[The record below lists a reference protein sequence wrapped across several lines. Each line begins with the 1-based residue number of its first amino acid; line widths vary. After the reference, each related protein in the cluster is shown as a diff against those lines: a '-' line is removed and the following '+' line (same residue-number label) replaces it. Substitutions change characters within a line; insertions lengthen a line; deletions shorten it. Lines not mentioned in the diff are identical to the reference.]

1 MFDQLIPDVRYGL
14 RALAARPGFTAAAIA
29 TLALGIGANAAI
41 FNVIDALL
49 LRPLPYPHG
58 DRLVTIDDLYP
69 KVGEEQGGS
78 TIPDYLDRPEMVT
91 RIGANELRLS
101 KNSRWG
107 EPLKVGFAHVLA
119 RDLAMRLSAAQI
131 HRFPWYNS
139 SLIDYQVKV
148 AVHHFETDASGRS
161 ELIAHWTIIDGRNHD
176 VLDSSN
182 TTLVQSGKPGDPA
195 ASVAALSH
203 MLGQFSG
210 RIATRLRR
218 LAEQRQARAQ
228 THAK

>member
-1 MFDQLIPDVRYGL
+1 MKRVGGMRLAQRLFLM
-14 RALAARPGFTAAAIA
+14 ALAVCVMGAAGCSSL
-29 TLALGIGANAAI
+29 LAPEPDLSKFYILTPQPSAGQLSPASAGAGMSIGLGP
-41 FNVIDALL
+41 V
-49 LRPLPYPHG
+49 
-58 DRLVTIDDLYP
+58 
-69 KVGEEQGGS
+69 